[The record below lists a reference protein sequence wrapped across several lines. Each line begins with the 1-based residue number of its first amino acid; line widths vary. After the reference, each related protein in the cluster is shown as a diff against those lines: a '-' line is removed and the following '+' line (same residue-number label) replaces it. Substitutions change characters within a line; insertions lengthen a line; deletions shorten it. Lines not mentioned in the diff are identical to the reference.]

1 MRAAMLLGVRLAVGK
16 GGQRARSLATLIA
29 SAVGVALLQ
38 LVWRIA
44 QTRVGATTAFDQ
56 GAVSLLIAGTVGMVA
71 LPVLVLVA
79 TMARL
84 SAQVRDR
91 RLSTLRLL
99 GLSTGLTRLV
109 AVTETGLASL
119 AGSVVGTVAMATVPS
134 LRGSLAPDLL
144 LAAGA
149 LVVVV
154 GVSVATAALPPRVSS
169 RRPVRFGRDGQ
180 RSVSLLRLL
189 PLVAGFV
196 VCWATRSSV
205 IDHQSTL
212 PGAEVAAIVV
222 GVLLL
227 GVGMLLVIPVFMS
240 LVAAAVLWVGRG
252 PSALLLGRR
261 LQTQPAS
268 ATRVIA
274 ALMIGLFVVV
284 GARGVVQAFMTTP
297 QYEHAADFV
306 QRGQN
311 AEVTASAHRASS
323 TVEALRSVRGV
334 QHVTSYRVLWGTT
347 PTPHGSVTEETDEMT
362 VLVATCSQL
371 AGMHELAGCSD
382 DAVNLINEPL
392 YFHPNAEAIRVQASA
407 ANEGHGRAVTVP
419 LRGATTIDPAAFDRA
434 VGAMQDTP
442 VVVVSPDTLG
452 ISALLPRTDRLVVAR
467 AGPGRFLY
475 HRVENAGFRINS
487 YVDLENY
494 DFVRGMLTLVWT
506 LAAVVLS
513 IGLLTFTVA
522 GIDRAL
528 GRRRELTAL
537 RLLGTPGRLLRRT
550 QWTEAAL
557 PTLAGSLLAIVAGGY
572 AGVTYLQLD
581 EDRVMPLTT
590 AFAVAAV
597 AGVTSLL
604 LAWVTTL
611 GTTARLD
618 PEHIRAE

>member
-1 MRAAMLLGVRLAVGK
+1 MLLGLRLAVGT
-16 GGQRARSLATLIA
+16 GGQRARSLATVIA

-56 GAVSLLIAGTVGMVA
+56 GAVSLLIAGIIGMVA

-119 AGSVVGTVAMATVPS
+119 AGSVVGTVAMTAVS
-134 LRGSLAPDLL
+134 PDPL
-144 LAAGA
+144 LATGV

-154 GVSVATAALPPRVSS
+154 GVSVATAALPPRLSS
-169 RRPVRFGRDGQ
+169 RRSLGSGRGEQ
-180 RSVSLLRLL
+180 RPVSLLRLL
-189 PLVAGFV
+189 PLVVGFV

-205 IDHQSTL
+205 IDHKSTL
-212 PGAEVAAIVV
+212 PETEVAAILV

-227 GVGMLLVIPVFMS
+227 GVGMLLVVPVFMS
-240 LVAAAVLWVGRG
+240 LVAAVVLWAGRG

-268 ATRVIA
+268 ATRVMA

-297 QYEHAADFV
+297 QYQAAADFV
-306 QRGQN
+306 QRRQN
-311 AEVTASAHRASS
+311 AEFTASARHVDS
-323 TVEALRSVRGV
+323 TVEGLRSVRGV
-334 QHVTSYRVLWGTT
+334 QEVTSYRVLWGTT
-347 PTPHGSVTEETDEMT
+347 PTSHGSETEETDEMT
-362 VLVATCSQL
+362 VVVATCSQL
-371 AGMHELAGCSD
+371 ARDTQALSGCSD
-382 DAVNLINEPL
+382 EAVSLVGEPL
-392 YFHPNAEAIRVQASA
+392 YFHPSADAIRVQATRG
-407 ANEGHGRAVTVP
+407 NQGHGRAVTVS
-419 LRGATTIDPAAFDRA
+419 LHGATTIAPAAFDRA
-434 VGAMQDTP
+434 VGALQDTP
-442 VVVVSPDTLG
+442 VVVVPPQTPG
-452 ISALLPRTDRLVVAR
+452 ISALLPHTDRLVVAR

-475 HRVENAGFRINS
+475 DRVEHAGFQVNS
-487 YVDLENY
+487 SVDLENY

-537 RLLGTPGRLLRRT
+537 RLVGTPGRLLRKT

-557 PTLAGSLLAIVAGGY
+557 PTLVGSLLAIGAGGY

-597 AGVTSLL
+597 AGVTSML